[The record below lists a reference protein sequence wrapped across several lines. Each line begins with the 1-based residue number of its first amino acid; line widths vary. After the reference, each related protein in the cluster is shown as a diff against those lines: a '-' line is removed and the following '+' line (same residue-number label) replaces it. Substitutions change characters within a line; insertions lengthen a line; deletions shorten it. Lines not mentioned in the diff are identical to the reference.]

1 VNLSV
6 RLLIIA
12 TTAAAIIAIAAAV
25 LLFRI
30 HPEVGGWW
38 GIAFWVALTLL
49 GAAMPVRLPQGT
61 VVSVSG
67 APVLASMV
75 LGGPVAAAIVTG
87 LGTTDPREAS
97 GKVPWYGTLFN
108 HAALVLAVIIA
119 SVAFEGISGL
129 TATTDPWL
137 HGLGKF
143 FALICAAGVFFVLSW
158 ALAVMAVRART
169 GASTRQIWV
178 QDFSGVSLGFLGLA
192 PLAWLMAEI
201 FQLPNGVGWWA
212 TPLFVVPLFTTRL
225 AYHRYVE
232 TRELFEQTIGA
243 LAKAVDA
250 RDRYTRG
257 HSGRVSTIAEAM
269 CRVMRLQ
276 EAEIEVIKWAGL
288 LHDVGK
294 IGVRDNVLLKEGPL
308 DREERILMNQH
319 PVIGAEIV
327 QPASQLAPESPLI
340 RAHHE
345 WFNGSGYPD
354 GLEALDIPL
363 GARIL
368 GVADS
373 YEAMTSARPYRKVPL
388 THEQAI
394 GELRKYSG
402 IQFDPEIVPVL
413 IGLDRETLDRRSD
426 REDELP
432 TMLHQSDP
440 RDPPAGGTG
449 TGPGTGTN
457 TDTDADAQ
465 GRDKPETLPAPRA
478 AIVGQAEPRTEPR
491 NKQPSRPALADDVS

>member
-1 VNLSV
+1 
-6 RLLIIA
+6 
-12 TTAAAIIAIAAAV
+12 
-25 LLFRI
+25 
-30 HPEVGGWW
+30 
-38 GIAFWVALTLL
+38 
-49 GAAMPVRLPQGT
+49 
-61 VVSVSG
+61 
-67 APVLASMV
+67 
-75 LGGPVAAAIVTG
+75 
-87 LGTTDPREAS
+87 
-97 GKVPWYGTLFN
+97 
-108 HAALVLAVIIA
+108 
-119 SVAFEGISGL
+119 
-129 TATTDPWL
+129 
-137 HGLGKF
+137 
-143 FALICAAGVFFVLSW
+143 
-158 ALAVMAVRART
+158 
-169 GASTRQIWV
+169 
-178 QDFSGVSLGFLGLA
+178 
-192 PLAWLMAEI
+192 MAEI

-432 TMLHQSDP
+432 TMLNQSDP
-440 RDPPAGGTG
+440 RDMPPGDNDSRGGG
-449 TGPGTGTN
+449 AASDGDGKAPGRTEE
-457 TDTDADAQ
+457 
-465 GRDKPETLPAPRA
+465 PESLPAPRA
-478 AIVGQAEPRTEPR
+478 AIMGQADFGQAGPRTEPRTEPR
-491 NKQPSRPALADDVS
+491 SEPRKKQPSRPALADDVS